1 MHRKTP
7 LGALMFL
14 LAILIPGTTLVA
26 AAGAAATGAKPMDAK
41 FKAATAGIASGLI
54 AVRRDIHAH
63 PELGRQEKRTA
74 GIVAAWFEKLGL
86 EVRTGIGGTGVLGIL
101 RGGRPGPV
109 VMMRGDMDALPI
121 TEETPL
127 PFASKEKAVVD
138 GRECGLMH
146 ACGHDIHTT
155 MLLGTASVLSMFRND
170 LPGTVL
176 FVAQP
181 AEELNDSGAAAMIAD
196 GVFRDIKPEAAFA
209 YHVDDTLKTGYVHF
223 TRGWASANCDEFT
236 LDILSEGCHGA
247 DPDSCVDPI
256 VVGAGIVLDLQ
267 VMIARQLD
275 VAHDTVITVGA
286 FHSGSAS
293 NIISREARLTATVRT
308 YGDDHRALVK
318 EKIERLIRGACA
330 ASGADYKLDYRYGT
344 PARYDD
350 PALVDEVLP
359 TAARVLGG
367 KDRLLEAA
375 PEMGG
380 EDFSY
385 FAKLMPAAM
394 LNLGVVPK
402 DVAKTSVH
410 SPTFIA
416 DEDAIP
422 LGVTLMSAIIWDHQ
436 HMKRGG
442 RN

>member
-1 MHRKTP
+1 MSKRSV
-7 LGALMFL
+7 LSVAMAVGLV
-14 LAILIPGTTLVA
+14 LAVPWT
-26 AAGAAATGAKPMDAK
+26 ATAAKPMDAK
-41 FKAATAGIASGLI
+41 FKAAAAGIAPELI

-63 PELGRQEKRTA
+63 PELGFQEKRTA
-74 GIVAAWFEKLGL
+74 GIVAAWFERLGL
-86 EVRTGIGGTGVLGIL
+86 EVRTGIGGTGVLGVL
-101 RGGRPGPV
+101 RGGKPGPV

-121 TEETPL
+121 TEETPV

-155 MLLGTASVLSMFRND
+155 LLLGTASVLAGFRKD

-181 AEELNDSGAAAMIAD
+181 AEEITDSGAAAMIAD

-209 YHVDDTLKTGYVHF
+209 YHVDDTVKTGFIHY

-236 LDILSEGCHGA
+236 LDIKSEGCHGA
-247 DPDSCVDPI
+247 DPDACVDPI
-256 VVGAGIVLDLQ
+256 VVGARIVTDLQ

-275 VAHDTVITVGA
+275 VRNDTVITVGA
-286 FHSGSAS
+286 FHAGSAS
-293 NIISREARLTATVRT
+293 NIIPREARLKATVRT
-308 YGDDHRALVK
+308 YGEDHRALVK
-318 EKIERLIRGACA
+318 AKIERLIKNTCA
-330 ASGADYKLDYRYGT
+330 ASGADYGLDYRYGT

-350 PALVDEVLP
+350 PALVDEILP
-359 TAARVLGG
+359 TAERVLGG
-367 KDRLLEAA
+367 KDRLLEAT

-385 FAKLMPAAM
+385 FARLMPAAM
-394 LNLGVVPK
+394 LNLGVVPE
-402 DVAKTSVH
+402 DVAGTSVH

-422 LGVTLMSAIIWDHQ
+422 LGVALMSAVIWDHQ
-436 HMKRGG
+436 HRKPRGQE
-442 RN
+442 

>member
-1 MHRKTP
+1 MGNRIV
-7 LGALMFL
+7 LSAIVIS
-14 LAILIPGTTLVA
+14 LAFMAPAPA
-26 AAGAAATGAKPMDAK
+26 AAAEKSMDAK
-41 FKAATAGIASGLI
+41 FKAVSAEITPELI

-63 PELGRQEKRTA
+63 PELSMQEKRTA
-74 GIVAAWFEKLGL
+74 GIVAAWFERLGL

-101 RGGRPGPV
+101 RGGKPGPV

-121 TEETPL
+121 TEETPV
-127 PFASKEKAVVD
+127 PFASKEKGVAD
-138 GRECGLMH
+138 GLECGLMH

-155 MLLGTASVLSMFRND
+155 LLLGTASVLARFRKD

-181 AEELNDSGAAAMIAD
+181 GEEWGDGAASMIAD
-196 GVFRDIKPEAAFA
+196 GLFRDIKPEAAFA
-209 YHVDDTLKTGYVHF
+209 YHVDDTLKSGSIHYN
-223 TRGWASANCDEFT
+223 RGWAGANCDEFT

-256 VVGAGIVLDLQ
+256 VVGAQVVLDLQ

-275 VAHDTVITVGA
+275 VRNDTVITVGA

-293 NIISREARLTATVRT
+293 NIIPREARLKATVRT
-308 YGDDHRALVK
+308 YGEAQRALVK
-318 EKIERLIRGACA
+318 EKVERLVRNACEAVGAR
-330 ASGADYKLDYRYGT
+330 YTLDYSYGT
-344 PARYDD
+344 PALYDD
-350 PALVDEVLP
+350 PGLVDSILP
-359 TAARVLGG
+359 TAVRFLGG
-367 KDRLLEAA
+367 KDRVLEAG

-380 EDFSY
+380 EDFSQ

-394 LNLGVVPK
+394 LNLGVVPGE
-402 DVAKTSVH
+402 VAKTSVH

-422 LGVTLMSAIIWDHQ
+422 LGVALMSAVIWAHQ
-436 HMKRGG
+436 QRKPNG
-442 RN
+442 RK